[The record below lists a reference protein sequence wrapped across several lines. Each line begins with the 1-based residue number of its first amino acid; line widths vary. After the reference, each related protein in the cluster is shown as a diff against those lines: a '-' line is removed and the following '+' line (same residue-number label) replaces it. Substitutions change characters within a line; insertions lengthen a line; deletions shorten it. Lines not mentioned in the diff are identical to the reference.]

1 VERVMIELLSA
12 CCVLMALGM
21 AFLSAYVAKLKK
33 RQTQESDARGAQEPR
48 RAERELLL
56 TTLLDASAAA
66 VVFYADA
73 GRIAYANQAAQHLF
87 FEDQP
92 AEGKNFLRLVATGP
106 AAFRPALLGESNEIV
121 SFDLEGQ
128 RETYHFARRTFA
140 YAGEPH
146 TLLVVRQLTREVARH
161 EIEMLKRVVRLISHE
176 VNNALGPVSSLVH
189 SAREIM
195 KSGERPER
203 LARVFQTIEERS
215 QHLAQFVASYAALSK
230 LPKAQPRDMPWA
242 PLLARLSVLY
252 PEARFSC
259 PPDARGYFDAVQV
272 EQALINLL
280 KNANE
285 AGGALSEV
293 SLKVEGS
300 ADGGTLLTVSDRG
313 SGFSRE
319 ALEQGFLPFF
329 TNKPGGSGVG
339 LTLVREIVDAH
350 NGQLTLSAHAGGGA
364 MVSMQLA
371 GPKAPPDM
379 SSRARLTLTRG

>member
-1 VERVMIELLSA
+1 MILLLSA

-21 AFLSAYVAKLKK
+21 AFLSAYVAKLRRSEIK
-33 RQTQESDARGAQEPR
+33 DHAAQSEEERR

-56 TTLLDASAAA
+56 TTLLDASTAA
-66 VVFYADA
+66 VLFYADA
-73 GRIAYANQAAQHLF
+73 GRIVYANQPAQHLF

-106 AAFRPALLGESNEIV
+106 AAFRSALLGESNEIV

-128 RETYHFARRTFA
+128 RETYHFARRTFE

-189 SAREIM
+189 SARQIL

-203 LARVFQTIEERS
+203 LGRVFQTIEERA

-230 LPKAQPRDMPWA
+230 LPKAQPRDTAWA
-242 PLLARLSVLY
+242 PLLARLSLLY
-252 PEARFSC
+252 PEARLVC
-259 PPDARGYFDAVQV
+259 EPEARGYFDVVQI

-285 AGGALSEV
+285 SGGPLSEV
-293 SLKVEGS
+293 QLKVLDT
-300 ADGGTLLTVSDRG
+300 ADGSTQLTVSDRG
-313 SGFSRE
+313 SGFSSE
-319 ALEQGFLPFF
+319 ALEHGFLPFF

-339 LTLVREIVDAH
+339 LTLVREIIDAH
-350 NGQLTLSAHAGGGA
+350 NGQLTLAAQAGGGA
-364 MVSMQLA
+364 LVSVHLA